1 MGILTKAAKAAA
13 KAAGKARKTVLAE
26 KELAAKN
33 KAKDKAKDKAKAKA
47 KPKAKTKP
55 KGVIGITLAAG
66 KKKAKAKESPN
77 KKYVGSGPISEVVE
91 GKKPGSSS
99 KKGKASVSEAEKKD
113 QAKKAT
119 GRITAKNTKPGPK
132 PLTMKDY
139 RSFTDKKR
147 GEMIKQAGI
156 DFRAG
161 KITKAERD
169 TIIKRIEAANA
180 AESGK
185 VGRAMEQGKANK
197 KAANKSISLKPNKD
211 KDGKKVYAKGGM
223 AKKGSMYNKGG
234 MPMVKKDGKSIPA
247 FAADGVGKMMAGG
260 MAKKKMMKGGMAK
273 NTTAYMY
280 GGMAKKK
287 AKK

>member
-1 MGILTKAAKAAA
+1 MGILTKAAKAAKA
-13 KAAGKARKTVLAE
+13 AARAAGKARKTVLAE

-33 KAKDKAKDKAKAKA
+33 KAKAKDKAKAKA
-47 KPKAKTKP
+47 KP

-119 GRITAKNTKPGPK
+119 GRITAKNTKPGAK
-132 PLTMKDY
+132 PLSMSKY
-139 RSFTDKKR
+139 RSFTDAQRAKAKA
-147 GEMIKQAGI
+147 QAGI

-169 TIIKRIEAANA
+169 TIVKRIDAANA
-180 AESGK
+180 AEVDKG
-185 VGRAMEQGKANK
+185 GRKMAQGKANK
-197 KAANKSISLKPNKD
+197 KEFKGYTPKSPF
-211 KDGKKVYAKGGM
+211 
-223 AKKGSMYNKGG
+223 NKGG

-260 MAKKKMMKGGMAK
+260 MAKKK
-273 NTTAYMY
+273 
-280 GGMAKKK
+280 AKK
-287 AKK
+287 

>member
-1 MGILTKAAKAAA
+1 MGILSKAAKAAA
-13 KAAGKARKTVLAE
+13 KAAKA
-26 KELAAKN
+26 AA
-33 KAKDKAKDKAKAKA
+33 AADKA
-47 KPKAKTKP
+47 KPKTKP
-55 KGVIGITLAAG
+55 KA
-66 KKKAKAKESPN
+66 KKSPN
-77 KKYVGSGPISEVVE
+77 TKYVGSGPISEVVE
-91 GKKPGSSS
+91 GKKT
-99 KKGKASVSEAEKKD
+99 KTKAATQGKNRVPEAEKKD

>member
-1 MGILTKAAKAAA
+1 MGILSKAAKAAAKAA

-33 KAKDKAKDKAKAKA
+33 KAAN
-47 KPKAKTKP
+47 KTKP
-55 KGVIGITLAAG
+55 KTKPKT
-66 KKKAKAKESPN
+66 KKSPN
-77 KKYVGSGPISEVVE
+77 TKYVGSGPISEVVE
-91 GKKPGSSS
+91 GKKT
-99 KKGKASVSEAEKKD
+99 KTKAATQGKNRVPEAEKKD

-169 TIIKRIEAANA
+169 TIIKRIRAANA

-185 VGRAMEQGKANK
+185 VGRAMEQGVANK
-197 KAANKSISLKPNKD
+197 KAAGKPISLKPNKD

-223 AKKGSMYNKGG
+223 AKK
-234 MPMVKKDGKSIPA
+234 
-247 FAADGVGKMMAGG
+247 
-260 MAKKKMMKGGMAK
+260 
-273 NTTAYMY
+273 
-280 GGMAKKK
+280 K

>member
-33 KAKDKAKDKAKAKA
+33 KAKAKAKDKAKAKA
-47 KPKAKTKP
+47 KP

-119 GRITAKNTKPGPK
+119 GRITAKNTKPGAK
-132 PLTMKDY
+132 PLSMSKY
-139 RSFTDKKR
+139 RSFTDAQRAKAKA
-147 GEMIKQAGI
+147 QAGI

-169 TIIKRIEAANA
+169 TIVKRIDAANA
-180 AESGK
+180 AEVDKG
-185 VGRAMEQGKANK
+185 GRKMAQGKANK
-197 KAANKSISLKPNKD
+197 KDFKGYTPKSPF
-211 KDGKKVYAKGGM
+211 
-223 AKKGSMYNKGG
+223 NKGG

-260 MAKKKMMKGGMAK
+260 MAKKKMMGGGMAK
-273 NTTAYMY
+273 TGYMY

-287 AKK
+287 KK

>member
-1 MGILTKAAKAAA
+1 MGILTKAAKAAKA
-13 KAAGKARKTVLAE
+13 AARAAGKARKTVLAE

-33 KAKDKAKDKAKAKA
+33 KAKAKAKDKAKAKA
-47 KPKAKTKP
+47 KP

-119 GRITAKNTKPGPK
+119 GRITAKNTKPGAK
-132 PLTMKDY
+132 PLSMSKY
-139 RSFTDKKR
+139 RSFTDAQRAKAKA
-147 GEMIKQAGI
+147 QAGI

-169 TIIKRIEAANA
+169 TIVKRIDAANA
-180 AESGK
+180 AEVDKG
-185 VGRAMEQGKANK
+185 GRKMAQGKANK
-197 KAANKSISLKPNKD
+197 KDFKGYTPKSPF
-211 KDGKKVYAKGGM
+211 
-223 AKKGSMYNKGG
+223 NKGG

-260 MAKKKMMKGGMAK
+260 MAKKKMMG
-273 NTTAYMY
+273 

>member
-13 KAAGKARKTVLAE
+13 KAAK
-26 KELAAKN
+26 AAK
-33 KAKDKAKDKAKAKA
+33 AAAADKA
-47 KPKAKTKP
+47 KPKAKP
-55 KGVIGITLAAG
+55 
-66 KKKAKAKESPN
+66 KAKESPN

-99 KKGKASVSEAEKKD
+99 KKSKASVSEVEKKD

-156 DFRAG
+156 DLRAK
-161 KITKAERD
+161 KITKAEHD
-169 TIIKRIEAANA
+169 TIVVRIEAANA
-180 AESGK
+180 AESSK
-185 VGRAMEQGKANK
+185 IGRAMEQGVANK
-197 KAANKSISLKPNKD
+197 KAAGKPINLKPNKD

-223 AKKGSMYNKGG
+223 AKTG
-234 MPMVKKDGKSIPA
+234 
-247 FAADGVGKMMAGG
+247 
-260 MAKKKMMKGGMAK
+260 
-273 NTTAYMY
+273 YMY
-280 GGMAKKK
+280 GGMAKKTK

>member
-33 KAKDKAKDKAKAKA
+33 KAKNKAKAKA
-47 KPKAKTKP
+47 KP

-119 GRITAKNTKPGPK
+119 GRITAKNTKPGAK
-132 PLTMKDY
+132 PLSMSKY
-139 RSFTDKKR
+139 RSFTDAQRSKAKA
-147 GEMIKQAGI
+147 QAGI

-169 TIIKRIEAANA
+169 TIVKRIDAANA
-180 AESGK
+180 AEVDKG
-185 VGRAMEQGKANK
+185 GRKMAQGKANK
-197 KAANKSISLKPNKD
+197 KDFKGYTPKSPF
-211 KDGKKVYAKGGM
+211 
-223 AKKGSMYNKGG
+223 NKGG

-260 MAKKKMMKGGMAK
+260 MAKKK
-273 NTTAYMY
+273 
-280 GGMAKKK
+280 AKK
-287 AKK
+287 